1 MTNQILRRKKWIKTF
16 YASAL
21 SLCILS
27 AKAQTI
33 NYEPL
38 YNSSDFSKS
47 IDLSKPVGIL
57 EGQHSVT
64 PSGAATYS
72 IPIKIAPGT
81 NGMVPSISV
90 SYNSQTG
97 NGLVGYGWNLGGISM
112 ITAAPH
118 TLYYDN
124 VNSPSSADDN
134 YLLDG
139 SRLLKNPNSTADGG
153 EYLTEVTDYT
163 LVRQVGG
170 NSQSFTSF
178 AAISKDGKVAEYGS
192 DSNARVTRAGTSRW
206 YAWYLNKVTDESGNY
221 MRYSYTDLN
230 GEKLLSEIRYTGNDA
245 AGLQPY
251 NSVKF
256 IYGARKDENTL
267 RSVEGT
273 VYKKNLLQRIEVYA
287 EGTLFRTYEFTYGL
301 SDNYSFLKEVKETNG
316 AGISLNASSFKYG
329 DLTDGSFVT
338 STATVGTEYSAAD
351 INGDGFTDIV
361 VPKNLYSNSCAYK
374 NTGYKVYAGNASGSN
389 LQLYAD
395 ITLPDAAYLNNSG
408 IQVTQLSS
416 KAFNPQYQKLV
427 ATDFD
432 GDGRDDILRIETFI
446 KYLSQCTSSET
457 RTAAISIQHSKGN
470 GQFAQQSYTLPTVNN
485 GNEGYEIHAQ
495 SALQIGDFDG
505 DKIPEVMLIV
515 RNPWYYYRTKLFCF
529 KQGVGVIDVS
539 ATQTIAEAFDGAD
552 MVFTGDYDGDGDMD
566 FYVKKDDKVA
576 VYALSFSGNTAQM
589 NLIQSNSFAV
599 GTDRW
604 DVWPG
609 DFNGD
614 GLTDLFMIDKDAQS
628 APAGGNTKQ
637 PSPAVAY
644 GNGNGFDIN
653 AFGNR
658 SIPTLNYSE
667 THDQGNNLFTHDW
680 IVIGDYN
687 GDGKS
692 DVMHEYKSAFGGVS
706 HLETYYSAGYAVWTY
721 STYEPNIA
729 FPDRLGAPLVQ
740 VADINGDNRND
751 LFTGTNVLTLRP
763 NVADK
768 LLEKVR
774 TGLGNETSFEYSSL
788 SRSANFN
795 NDFTPYGTDL
805 VTRTLPLTNVVRV
818 TTNGGLT
825 GITPTATSYY
835 YKNPVMHLMGK
846 GFIGFMGFKAVDS
859 TANKTIETQ
868 TKLQTVATGN
878 PRIRVLPT
886 GSKVTTSLIAPAQI
900 LSVSEQSILLK
911 SLTGTDIFT
920 KDKITE
926 NGTDYLNGATTTSS
940 SNYDNYN
947 NITLAAQN
955 IANGLEQTATS
966 TAYVTVANG
975 YPYPSKPETQ
985 TISSTRQGCASVSS
999 TNKYTYGTKGYLTS
1013 AVSNYGLLNAVTTN
1027 FVYSSCGNITQA
1039 TKTAAGMAAITA
1051 TTGYDSR
1058 YRFATQTSNTLGQY
1072 SYFTYDPKFGSL
1084 LAAKGIDG
1092 LTVKNVYNAFGDL
1105 IQKISATGVVTD
1117 ISKTWEV
1124 QNGTYWYSLTTAAG
1138 FPDVKTW
1145 YDGLGREIR
1154 TDVASMNGQWT
1165 TQRTT
1170 YDARGNVSTKTNSY
1184 LPAETPLT
1192 TTNIY
1197 DAYNRLQ
1204 SSGNSFF
1211 GTVQNAI
1218 SYSGGNMVQTTTDAA
1233 GRSSTKTTDAAGR
1246 LVRVTDNGGQLNYSY
1261 DSRGNVTSVTQGT
1274 NTFIANTYDVYGQK
1288 TKTTDFSKGI
1298 TTYEYD
1304 AYGRLTAETDARNN
1318 RHSYAY
1324 NQLGDIAQKS
1334 GPEGTTTYTYY
1345 GAGNGLANQL
1355 KKVTAF
1361 SGVTEEYAYDGYG
1374 RLSNEKKTINGQMF
1388 QHNYTYN
1395 SQNQVVTKMF
1405 PSGYTI
1411 RNTYDG
1417 AGYLTNVRNDYYAS
1431 PYSIYTTQAVNG
1443 YGQPTQY
1450 TLANGVRTDIAY
1462 DYGLPVSYITNGSG
1476 IQNYTLSYNYTT
1488 GNIIHRSDNTKNFGE
1503 DFTYDNLDRLTQTA
1517 VTGYVSQP
1525 ARIGGIF
1532 GRPTFGGGF
1541 VMTQVSYTPNTIT
1554 YDQNTSTSWG
1564 NIKNKSDVGDYD
1576 YKKHAV
1582 MYVSNA
1588 ANNISTLQQ
1597 DIGYTTFNRPASVSE
1612 NGYQQ
1617 TFLYDDGYNRAQSVL
1632 RQNGV
1637 VKDTRYYLGDCDI
1650 DIDAATGVTRY
1661 IQYVSG
1667 GDGLAAIVVIEN
1679 GQDKVYSVYKDHLG
1693 SILKLTDNAG
1703 TVVAEQSFDAW
1714 GRKRNPADWSYN
1726 SIPAVPNWLIRGYT
1740 GHEDMPQF
1748 GLINMNARLYD
1759 PLLGRMLSP
1768 DDYVTNPSGTQ
1779 DYNRYTY
1786 ARNNPMKYADPDG
1799 NNPLLIG
1806 AAINMGVYLYHAATA
1821 SGGLH
1826 RNFSAD
1832 GLLISGFMG
1841 AWQGGFS
1848 YGIGECF
1855 SAGSVLTN
1863 TPAGCFYTSNTLLR
1877 EGGRALMHGGTS
1889 FLTSGGDPSAF
1900 YAGAF
1905 GSASG
1910 SLAGLYGGTILNSD
1924 VGSSVFS
1931 AGVGGAAAAMTGGNF
1946 VEGASTA
1953 LINHLTNQL
1962 GHLSNREIHQ
1972 RLMDELRSVMKN
1984 YPRNYLANGQTED
1997 ISAEEAFRQA
2007 GGYFYQKNQSGD
2019 PNWANACAT
2028 RLSLALIK
2036 SGVKIPAKFRQYLD
2050 QNGNGIIVSAKA
2062 MAAFM
2067 KYRYGFV
2074 QTNYEPTTSTYGI
2087 YIGTTYQGTSYSGHA
2102 TIIAPGFNAHLYLGA
2117 MEHTYFWPVR

>member
-1 MTNQILRRKKWIKTF
+1 MTHQILKRKKWIKTF
-16 YASAL
+16 YASVL

-81 NGMVPSISV
+81 NGMVPSISI

-97 NGLVGYGWNLGGISM
+97 NGLVGYGWNLGGTSM

-124 VNSPSSADDN
+124 INAPSSADDN

-139 SRLLKNPNSTADGG
+139 SRLLKNPNSTADGT
-153 EYLTEVTDYT
+153 EYLTEVTDFT

-178 AAISKDGKVAEYGS
+178 AALSKDGKVAEYGS
-192 DSNARVTRAGTSRW
+192 DSNARVMRAGTSRW

-221 MRYSYTDLN
+221 MRYNYTDVN

-256 IYGARKDENTL
+256 IYGARKDENAL

-273 VYKKNLLQRIEVYA
+273 VYKRNLLQRIEVYA

-301 SDNYSFLKEVKETNG
+301 SDSYSFLKEVKETNG

-329 DLTDGSFVT
+329 DLMEGLSAT
-338 STATVGTEYSAAD
+338 SPVAVAAD
-351 INGDGFTDIV
+351 YFVSDVDGDGIADVIV
-361 VPKNLYSNSCAYK
+361 PQKYTASTYTEK
-374 NTGYKVYAGNASGSN
+374 NTGYKIYKGNTAGSN
-389 LQLYAD
+389 FQTYAN
-395 ITLPDAAYLNNSG
+395 ITLQDAEYLKNS
-408 IQVTQLSS
+408 LSLGGGLS
-416 KAFNPQYQKLV
+416 KPINFNYQKIV

-432 GDGRDDILRIETFI
+432 GNGRDDILRIQTYV
-446 KYLSQCTSSET
+446 KNMQSPET
-457 RTAAISIQHSKGN
+457 RTALVNILYSIGN
-470 GQFAQQSYTLPTVNN
+470 GQFSQIDYSLPANN
-485 GNEGYEIHAQ
+485 GDGYEIKAV
-495 SALQIGDFDG
+495 SNLLLGDFDG
-505 DKIPEVMLIV
+505 DKLPEALLIV
-515 RNPWYYYRTKLFCF
+515 RNPNDNYHTKLFCI
-529 KQGVGVIDVS
+529 KKGIGVIDIS
-539 ATQTIAEAFDGAD
+539 ATQLIAEAFDGAD
-552 MVFTGDYDGDGDMD
+552 QIYTGDFDGDGTTD
-566 FYVKKDDKVA
+566 FYLQKDSKVDVYKITLNGGSGAVTYTASYIPPVKG
-576 VYALSFSGNTAQM
+576 SWH
-589 NLIQSNSFAV
+589 I
-599 GTDRW
+599 
-604 DVWPG
+604 WPG
-609 DFNGD
+609 DYNGD
-614 GLTDLFMIDKDAQS
+614 GITDLLTTNKEETPTAQNLMYGLFHVVMGT
-628 APAGGNTKQ
+628 GGTGFGFSDEGWLDFKARLNNTNPVPFLDQ
-637 PSPAVAY
+637 HDRLQA
-644 GNGNGFDIN
+644 NG
-653 AFGNR
+653 
-658 SIPTLNYSE
+658 ST
-667 THDQGNNLFTHDW
+667 THDA
-680 IVIGDYN
+680 IVIADYN

-692 DVMHEYKSAFGGVS
+692 DILHEYQGIYNGLYRSEV
-706 HLETYYSAGYAVWTY
+706 EIYYANGYNSWSY
-721 STYEPNIA
+721 HNYEQDFS
-729 FPDRLGAPLVQ
+729 FPDMGAGVIA
-740 VADINGDNRND
+740 ADFNGDNRTD
-751 LFTGTNVLTLRP
+751 IFTGSRLITFRP
-763 NVADK
+763 NASDK

-788 SRSANFN
+788 SRSANFS

-805 VTRTLPLTNVVRV
+805 VTRTLPFTCVIRATANS
-818 TTNGGLT
+818 GLT
-825 GITPTATSYY
+825 GISPTVTSYY
-835 YKNPVMHLMGK
+835 YKNPVVHLMGK
-846 GFIGFMGFKAVDS
+846 GAIGFMSFKAVDS
-859 TANKTIETQ
+859 IANKVIETETKIQ
-868 TKLQTVATGN
+868 TIATTN
-878 PRIRVLPT
+878 PKIRVLPA

-911 SLTGTDIFT
+911 SLAGTDIFI

-926 NGTDYLNGATTTSS
+926 NGTDYLSGATTAFS

-947 NITLAAQN
+947 NITLATQN

-1013 AVSNYGLLNAVTTN
+1013 AVSNYGLPNAVTTN
-1027 FVYSSCGNITQA
+1027 FVYSTCGNITQA

-1072 SYFTYDPKFGSL
+1072 SYFTYDPRFGSL
-1084 LAAKGIDG
+1084 LTAKGIDG
-1092 LTVKNVYNAFGDL
+1092 LAVKNVYNSFGDL
-1105 IQKISATGVVTD
+1105 VQKISVTGVVTD
-1117 ISKTWEV
+1117 ISKTWEI

-1138 FPDVKTW
+1138 APDVKTW

-1154 TDVASMNGQWT
+1154 TDVASMNGQWA
-1165 TQRTT
+1165 TQRTS

-1246 LVRVTDNGGQLNYSY
+1246 LVRVTDNGGQLNYNY

-1318 RHSYAY
+1318 RHTYAY
-1324 NQLGDIAQKS
+1324 NQLGDIVQKS

-1374 RLSNEKKTINGQMF
+1374 RLSNGKKTINGQMF

-1395 SQNQVVTKMF
+1395 SQNQVITKMF

-1411 RNTYDG
+1411 RNSYDG

-1431 PYSIYTTQAVNG
+1431 PYPIYTTQAVNG

-1462 DYGLPVSYITNGSG
+1462 DYVMPVSYITNGAS
-1476 IQNYTLSYNYTT
+1476 IQSYSLSYDYTT
-1488 GNIIHRSDNTKNFGE
+1488 GNIIKRADNLRNFSE
-1503 DFTYDNLDRLTQTA
+1503 AFIYDNLDRLTSAT
-1517 VTGYVSQP
+1517 VTGYSST
-1525 ARIGGIF
+1525 IGINTMAAGMR
-1532 GRPTFGGGF
+1532 GPVLGGGGAGI
-1541 VMTQVSYTPNTIT
+1541 TPVVYPASTIS
-1554 YDQNTSTSWG
+1554 YDQNTSASWG

-1588 ANNISTLQQ
+1588 AGNISTLQQ
-1597 DIGYTTFNRPASVSE
+1597 DISYTAFNRPASVSE

-1617 TFLYDDGYNRAQSVL
+1617 TFLYDDDYNRAQSVL

-1637 VKDTRYYLGDCDI
+1637 VKDSRYYLGDCDI
-1650 DIDAATGVTRY
+1650 DIDAATGATRY

-1667 GDGLAAIVVIEN
+1667 SDGLAAIVVVEN

-1806 AAINMGVYLYHAATA
+1806 MAFGFASYVYHAATA
-1821 SGGLH
+1821 PGGLGKNWSTT
-1826 RNFSAD
+1826 NF
-1832 GLLISGFMG
+1832 LISGFMG
-1841 AWQGGFS
+1841 AWSGGFS

-1855 SAGSVLTN
+1855 KAADVVTN
-1863 TPAGCFYTSNTLLR
+1863 TPAGCFYTDKDFWR
-1877 EGGRALMHGGTS
+1877 EGARAFMHGGTS

-1900 YAGAF
+1900 YAGTL
-1905 GSASG
+1905 GSAAG
-1910 SLAGLYGGTILNSD
+1910 SLGSLYGGTVLSSD
-1924 VGSSVFS
+1924 IGSSVFS
-1931 AGVGGAAAAMTGGNF
+1931 AGVGGATAAMTGGNF
-1946 VEGASTA
+1946 VEGASMS
-1953 LINHLTNQL
+1953 LLQHLTNQL
-1962 GHLSNREIHQ
+1962 GHKLKIEAIWNEPGKGGLGTAELLEWYVTDGEGHDYIPSRKAAWALTQLMYKKNRILEAEIIPIPEIDGLYYYDVSSYQTLYQYALGSFRMYFIINPEQNSNLKYRPVGFSDYYNFDAHT
-1972 RLMDELRSVMKN
+1972 DRSS
-1984 YPRNYLANGQTED
+1984 
-1997 ISAEEAFRQA
+1997 SAETLTTIGRM
-2007 GGYFYQKNQSGD
+2007 
-2019 PNWANACAT
+2019 
-2028 RLSLALIK
+2028 
-2036 SGVKIPAKFRQYLD
+2036 IPGTPF
-2050 QNGNGIIVSAKA
+2050 NI
-2062 MAAFM
+2062 
-2067 KYRYGFV
+2067 RYGITPP
-2074 QTNYEPTTSTYGI
+2074 QS
-2087 YIGTTYQGTSYSGHA
+2087 YIDTHSKH
-2102 TIIAPGFNAHLYLGA
+2102 
-2117 MEHTYFWPVR
+2117 